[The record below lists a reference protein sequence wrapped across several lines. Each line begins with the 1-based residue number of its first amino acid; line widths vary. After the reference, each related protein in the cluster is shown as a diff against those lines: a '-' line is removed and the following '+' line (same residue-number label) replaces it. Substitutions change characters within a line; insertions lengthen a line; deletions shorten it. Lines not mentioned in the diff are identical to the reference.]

1 MTVFKGYMTLV
12 KRNFHMV
19 LMYLGIFLGIAV
31 LTQTANSKKTEDS
44 YETAAVNIAVIKED
58 DSRLA
63 DGLYDY
69 LAEIHNIVSI
79 GDEKKDIQDALYY
92 RYVEYVV
99 IIPQGYQ
106 EKFLNDGAKLQTSKL
121 PQSESSQYIDA
132 QINNY
137 LNGVNVYYQSG
148 YSVEEAVERASEQ
161 TKITGEI
168 KLLDQNG
175 NAGQR
180 EPFAEFL
187 RFYPYIIIAI
197 LGLTVAR
204 IMMRFRSKRI
214 RQRMACSAVSLSRQ
228 NMEGVLALCITSVGI
243 WGITILLVLI
253 LYGNRF
259 VLSPNKWYFFQNHSF
274 TRLWCFWSNKSC
286 RIMF

>member
-1 MTVFKGYMTLV
+1 
-12 KRNFHMV
+12 MV

-137 LNGVNVYYQSG
+137 L
-148 YSVEEAVERASEQ
+148 
-161 TKITGEI
+161 TG
-168 KLLDQNG
+168 
-175 NAGQR
+175 
-180 EPFAEFL
+180 
-187 RFYPYIIIAI
+187 
-197 LGLTVAR
+197 
-204 IMMRFRSKRI
+204 
-214 RQRMACSAVSLSRQ
+214 
-228 NMEGVLALCITSVGI
+228 
-243 WGITILLVLI
+243 
-253 LYGNRF
+253 
-259 VLSPNKWYFFQNHSF
+259 
-274 TRLWCFWSNKSC
+274 
-286 RIMF
+286 